1 MSLKPG
7 FKQTEVGVIPDD
19 WEEVRLGDI
28 GYIFGGLTG
37 KSSEDFGSG
46 NANYITFMNV
56 ISNVVSKES
65 GVEKVSVGVGEHQ
78 SAVLPGDVLFNG
90 SSETPEEV
98 GFGSVVPEA
107 LAGTYLN
114 SFCFGFRPNKD
125 SDLDSKFFAY
135 LTRSSLGREII
146 RPMAQG
152 STRYNLAKTNLLN
165 GRFPRPLVKEQK
177 AIAEA
182 LSDVDALIN
191 SLEALL
197 TKKRN
202 IKTGVMQELL
212 TGKTRLPGFSGGW
225 KTKRLDEVAAIDA
238 GLNKDLSMM
247 GRGVLYV
254 TVKDLYQGSSI
265 NIETLGRISAS
276 RDEVSRYGLVNGD
289 IVFNKS
295 SVKREGIG
303 YPSRFIGSTE
313 HIIYSGFTFRARPL
327 GQLIDSTFLFY
338 SLRSAPVRKWVVD
351 NSQASALTNLNARI
365 AAAIPLL
372 VPPSLTE
379 QKMIGD
385 ALSDMDAEI
394 FALEKRLAKTR
405 DLKQGMA
412 QELLSG
418 RTRLV

>member
-1 MSLKPG
+1 MSLKLG
-7 FKQTEVGVIPDD
+7 YKQTEIEVIPDDWQTKTLGSLLDYEQPTPFLVISTDYLEFSSVPVLTAGKTFILGYTDEEHGVYKSLPVILFDDFTTACQWVDFPFKVKSSAAKILSGRVGVSDTKFMHEYLSRLSYVPSDHQRHWISVFSSIEVIVPPIKEQKAIAEALSDVDALIDSLEALLTKKRNIKTGVMQELLTGRTRLSGFTGD

-37 KSSEDFGSG
+37 KSSEDFGTG

-65 GVEKVSVGVGEHQ
+65 GVEKVSVGAGEHQ

-165 GRFPRPLVKEQK
+165 GRFPRPPVKEQK
-177 AIAEA
+177 AIAA
-182 LSDVDALIN
+182 VLSDID
-191 SLEALL
+191 
-197 TKKRN
+197 
-202 IKTGVMQELL
+202 
-212 TGKTRLPGFSGGW
+212 
-225 KTKRLDEVAAIDA
+225 DE
-238 GLNKDLSMM
+238 
-247 GRGVLYV
+247 
-254 TVKDLYQGSSI
+254 
-265 NIETLGRISAS
+265 IE
-276 RDEVSRYGLVNGD
+276 
-289 IVFNKS
+289 
-295 SVKREGIG
+295 
-303 YPSRFIGSTE
+303 
-313 HIIYSGFTFRARPL
+313 
-327 GQLIDSTFLFY
+327 
-338 SLRSAPVRKWVVD
+338 
-351 NSQASALTNLNARI
+351 
-365 AAAIPLL
+365 
-372 VPPSLTE
+372 
-379 QKMIGD
+379 
-385 ALSDMDAEI
+385 
-394 FALEKRLAKTR
+394 ALEKRLAKTR

-412 QELLSG
+412 QELLTG

>member
-7 FKQTEVGVIPDD
+7 YKQTEIGVIPDD
-19 WEEVRLGDI
+19 WAVKELGEIAEFTNGKPNEQNVVVNGIYLLVTLDSINIRGELKTSHKQTNLLDDSLRAGDIVTVLSDIAHGNLLGLCGVIPLDHKYVLNQRMGRLRVHSGYDPGFIRLKINRNQNHFKMRGQGTSQRHIYRRDFDCLKIGLPNSVVEQKAIAEALSDVDALIDSLEALLTKKRNIKTGAMQELLTGRTRLSGFSGDWKEVRLGDI

-37 KSSEDFGSG
+37 KSSEDFGTG

-65 GVEKVSVGVGEHQ
+65 GVEKVSVGAGEHQ

-98 GFGSVVPEA
+98 GFGSAVPQA

-165 GRFPRPLVKEQK
+165 GHFPRPPINEQK
-177 AIAEA
+177 AIA
-182 LSDVDALIN
+182 
-191 SLEALL
+191 
-197 TKKRN
+197 
-202 IKTGVMQELL
+202 
-212 TGKTRLPGFSGGW
+212 
-225 KTKRLDEVAAIDA
+225 
-238 GLNKDLSMM
+238 
-247 GRGVLYV
+247 
-254 TVKDLYQGSSI
+254 
-265 NIETLGRISAS
+265 
-276 RDEVSRYGLVNGD
+276 
-289 IVFNKS
+289 
-295 SVKREGIG
+295 SV
-303 YPSRFIGSTE
+303 
-313 HIIYSGFTFRARPL
+313 
-327 GQLIDSTFLFY
+327 
-338 SLRSAPVRKWVVD
+338 
-351 NSQASALTNLNARI
+351 
-365 AAAIPLL
+365 
-372 VPPSLTE
+372 
-379 QKMIGD
+379 
-385 ALSDMDAEI
+385 LSDMDDEI
-394 FALEKRLAKTR
+394 EALEKRLSKTR

-412 QELLSG
+412 QELLAG